1 VIEIAPVMILG
12 EHPSMKETMPMKPPR
27 QPLTDEEL
35 KNLVARDFIRLKLTD
50 DEKSRLRRISELRN
64 QWIDEFGRKLRIE
77 EEPLLADLRAIGW
90 DPGVDSVWDLV
101 NTAEP
106 YPEAIPIL
114 LWHLTRPYSDRIK
127 EGIARALAVP
137 DAVDAWP
144 ILVAEYKKAEEGQ
157 ENGVMRGYKDGLA
170 VALAVIATD
179 AVLGEVISLIKD
191 TSNGSTRIF
200 FLGPLCESKNPLAR
214 QTIEEL
220 KDDPDLKKEITFL
233 KKKEAMALRKKQRQ
247 GA

>member
-1 VIEIAPVMILG
+1 
-12 EHPSMKETMPMKPPR
+12 MKPPR

-64 QWIDEFGRKLRIE
+64 QWIDERSKNLRIE

-90 DPGVDSVWDLV
+90 DQGLDSVWDLV

-114 LWHLTRPYSDRIK
+114 LRHLTRPYSDRIK

-137 DAVDAWP
+137 DAVNAWP

-170 VALAVIATD
+170 VALTAIATD

-220 KDDPDLKKEITFL
+220 KDDPDLKKEITFM
-233 KKKEAMALRKKQRQ
+233 KRTEAMALRKKQRQ

>member
-1 VIEIAPVMILG
+1 MI
-12 EHPSMKETMPMKPPR
+12 TPR
-27 QPLTDEEL
+27 HPLTDEQLENLTLREQMEL
-35 KNLVARDFIRLKLTD
+35 DLTD
-50 DEKSRLRRISELRN
+50 DETSRLRRINELRS
-64 QWIDEFGRKLRIE
+64 QKRKEFGQKLRIE
-77 EEPLLADLRAIGW
+77 EEPLLADLRAIGF

-106 YPEAIPIL
+106 YPEAIPVL
-114 LWHLTRPYSDRIK
+114 LRHLTRPYSDRIK
-127 EGIARALAVP
+127 AGIARALAVP
-137 DAVDAWP
+137 DAVHAWP

-157 ENGVMRGYKDGLA
+157 EDGVMRGYKDGLA
-170 VALAVIATD
+170 VALAATATD
-179 AVLGEVISLIKD
+179 AMLGEVISLIKD

-233 KKKEAMALRKKQRQ
+233 KKKEAMALRRKQRG

>member
-1 VIEIAPVMILG
+1 MI
-12 EHPSMKETMPMKPPR
+12 TPR
-27 QPLTDEEL
+27 HPLTDEQLENLTLREQMEL
-35 KNLVARDFIRLKLTD
+35 DLTD
-50 DEKSRLRRISELRN
+50 DETSRLRRINELRS
-64 QWIDEFGRKLRIE
+64 QKRKEFGQKLRIE
-77 EEPLLADLRAIGW
+77 EEPLLADLRAIGF

-106 YPEAIPIL
+106 YPEAIPVL
-114 LWHLTRPYSDRIK
+114 LRHLTRPYSDRIK

-137 DAVDAWP
+137 DAVHAWP

-157 ENGVMRGYKDGLA
+157 EDGVMRGYKDGLA
-170 VALAVIATD
+170 VALAATATD
-179 AVLGEVISLIKD
+179 AMLGEVISLIKD

-233 KKKEAMALRKKQRQ
+233 KKKEAMALRRKQRG